1 MLKRLYIHNFKSF
14 YHSHFEFGKLNC
26 LIAPNNTGKSNLI
39 EAIEFIDN
47 LLFKLDEEK
56 LNFKTNF
63 RYQEKNTVFQ
73 AEFEVSNRV
82 LVFNELIDYKTVVIF
97 DISIGETN
105 NIDVNI
111 SGSMKSIDV
120 PDDDKVVGYFNYF
133 MLRAY
138 GDELVNTIKN
148 YSDYSEKLD
157 KKRYSKFNFQYNHTT
172 FNYILESNRN
182 TQVTISNL
190 LGLTLNNTKNI
201 IKPIDFS
208 KIFGRGSIFESHYFH
223 SYMMKERQ
231 IMPKTSTLDKY
242 GTNLISFISG
252 LNDEII
258 EDISTSLIGE
268 VEQVNGIE
276 ISDEAHKRLYFIED
290 EYKVPLEETS
300 DGTVHFIA
308 IMSAILGNKNSVAL
322 MIEEPERH
330 MHMKVLSTIVETMR
344 ADSKQIFFTTH
355 SGELLKVLNQ
365 NEIIFL
371 YRDEETAD
379 TKSLS
384 ASKIESLE
392 KVFKTH
398 KYDITDIIS
407 NEVLGYIGDYNV
419 QD

>member
-1 MLKRLYIHNFKSF
+1 MLKKLYIHNFKSF

-47 LLFKLDEEK
+47 LLFKLDSEK

-63 RYQEKNTVFQ
+63 RYQEQNTVFQ

-82 LVFNELIDYKTVVIF
+82 LVFNELIDYKIVVIF

-111 SGSMKSIDV
+111 NGSMKSIDV
-120 PDDDKVVGYFNYF
+120 PDDDKIVDYFNYF

-157 KKRYSKFNFQYNHTT
+157 KKRYSKFSFQYNHTT

-182 TQVTISNL
+182 TQATISNL

-223 SYMMKERQ
+223 SYMMKEKQ
-231 IMPKTSTLDKY
+231 IMPKTSTLNKF
-242 GTNLISFISG
+242 GTNLISFING
-252 LNDEII
+252 LDDETI

-300 DGTVHFIA
+300 DGTAHFIA
-308 IMSAILGNKNSVAL
+308 IMSAILGNKNSIAL

-330 MHMKVLSTIVETMR
+330 MHMKVLSTIIETMR
-344 ADSKQIFFTTH
+344 DDDKQIFFTTH
-355 SGELLKVLNQ
+355 SMEILQELNLD
-365 NEIIFL
+365 EILFL
-371 YRDEETAD
+371 YRDYDSNTQGKRAKDIDNIKKLMKIYKNDLVEILKIGILDDLNLEE
-379 TKSLS
+379 
-384 ASKIESLE
+384 ES
-392 KVFKTH
+392 
-398 KYDITDIIS
+398 
-407 NEVLGYIGDYNV
+407 
-419 QD
+419 